1 MEKKIVEYLHIDPGE
16 TPPRR
21 LNELIIGA
29 VAPRPIAFASTVDK
43 EGLPNL
49 SPFSFFNSFGIRPPI
64 LVFSPSRRG
73 KDNTTKHTYENI
85 KEVPEVVINVV
96 TFSMVQQVSMASAQ
110 FPKGVN
116 EFVKAGFTMVR
127 SDLVRPFRVG
137 ESPVQFECKVLQVI
151 ETGYE
156 GSAGNLVISEMV
168 KMHINPE
175 ILTEAGK
182 IDPDKIDLIGR
193 MGGNYYCRASGG
205 AVIEV
210 EMPVDKIG
218 IGVDNLP
225 SHVRNS
231 RILTGNDLGQLANLE
246 SLPAPDSVKEIKQS
260 AEINRIFETVQDK
273 TELLE
278 AIHRLA
284 QMKIADHQVGLALRI
299 LLLTE
304 I

>member
-1 MEKKIVEYLHIDPGE
+1 MEKEIREYLHIDPRE

-21 LNELIIGA
+21 LNELIIGS
-29 VAPRPIAFASTVDK
+29 VAPRPIAFASTIDQ
-43 EGLPNL
+43 EGNPNL
-49 SPFSFFNSFGIRPPI
+49 SPFSFFNAFGIRPPI

-96 TFSMVQQVSMASAQ
+96 TYSMVQQVSMSSGQ

-156 GSAGNLVISEMV
+156 GSAGNIVISELV

-175 ILTEAGK
+175 ILTDTGK
-182 IDPDKIDLIGR
+182 IDPDKIDLVGR

-210 EMPVDKIG
+210 EMPVEKIG
-218 IGVDNLP
+218 IGMDNLP

-231 RILTGNDLGQLANLE
+231 SILTGNDLGQLANLE
-246 SLPAPDSVKEIKQS
+246 SLPVGDWVKEVKQQTEVS
-260 AEINRIFETVQDK
+260 GLFETIRDR
-273 TELLE
+273 TERRD

-284 QMKIADHQVGLALRI
+284 QKKIAEHQVGLALKI

-304 I
+304 Y